1 MALVITVA
9 LLKGGVSKTTSA
21 VALAEAAA
29 LSVPTVLIDTDRQG
43 SAIRWAELAARGGH
57 PLRAEV
63 AGQASTDLSAD
74 VRSASRQAAVIVVD
88 TAPPG
93 DMHAT
98 ERAVKVA
105 DQVVMPVPPNLADL
119 DRVIVTVEK
128 AKDAGKPA
136 TAALTQVRGG
146 IEDSAQ
152 AAAWLKTRG
161 VHVYATEMPL
171 TVAIGRNYGQP
182 VTSGPLL
189 RFGVSLLTEIIKEA

>member
-9 LLKGGVSKTTSA
+9 LLKGGVSKTTGA

-63 AGQASTDLSAD
+63 VWQASTDLSAD
-74 VRSASRQAAVIVVD
+74 VRSASRRAAVIAVD

-93 DMHAT
+93 DMHAI

-105 DQVVMPVPPNLADL
+105 DQVVMPVPPNLAGSSPPS
-119 DRVIVTVEK
+119 RKRRT
-128 AKDAGKPA
+128 P
-136 TAALTQVRGG
+136 
-146 IEDSAQ
+146 
-152 AAAWLKTRG
+152 
-161 VHVYATEMPL
+161 
-171 TVAIGRNYGQP
+171 
-182 VTSGPLL
+182 
-189 RFGVSLLTEIIKEA
+189 VSLPPRRSPRSAAESRTAPRLRPGLRPGGTRLRHRNAPHRGHRP